1 MSAALQLAK
10 PEHLEKLAALA
21 AAFREERGEEVHED
35 GLNAALM
42 PLLDGNPYGAAYL
55 IGPARA
61 AIGYLVL
68 GFTWDMERGGLQGLL
83 QEIYIRPPVRGR
95 GIATEALLQLIKT
108 MSGAGLLDIQV
119 KLPNEGAAGLF
130 QRVRFAPV
138 ETPISL
144 IRPLV

>member
-119 KLPNEGAAGLF
+119 KLADEGAAGLF